1 MRRFALV
8 AALLAL
14 GAPFAATAGGLAGTV
29 YDQRG
34 TPAAGVE
41 LTLGDARA
49 TTGTDGSYA
58 FAEVPAGEHMLAAGG
73 QRVAVTVADEGE
85 TRRNLFLL
93 STAARQVVTGAP
105 VDHAALEATLALA
118 ETMLRDSQRRDPQ
131 AWRWNDLE
139 G

>member
-1 MRRFALV
+1 MRRFALL
-8 AALLAL
+8 AALLTI
-14 GAPFAATAGGLAGTV
+14 GAPLSATAGEVAGKV

-41 LTLGDARA
+41 LALGAARA
-49 TTGTDGSYA
+49 VTGADGSYS
-58 FAEVPAGEHMLAAGG
+58 FADVDAGQHMLAAGS
-73 QRVAVTVADEGE
+73 QRVAITVADQGE

-93 STAARQVVTGAP
+93 SSAARRVVTGAP
-105 VDHAALEATLALA
+105 VDHAALDATIALA
-118 ETMLRDSQRRDPQ
+118 ETMLRDSGGET